1 MTKLNGKTFAQA
13 FISGANNLINS
24 KNKIDALNVFPVPD
38 GDTGTNMSS
47 TSKAAVG
54 TLTVTNVDKMPLGD
68 VAVIISRNMLLGA
81 RGNSGVIL
89 SQIFKGLSLSFTNLK
104 EASVKELLDGFK
116 KATEKAYQSVLKPVE
131 GTILTVIRETT
142 EAIEKDITKDSSVE
156 DFFRLAN
163 EFSRQA
169 CNNTPNKLKI
179 LREVGVT
186 DSGGEGLQALLF
198 GMYSYF
204 KGQPIE
210 ESNEEKQA
218 ETFISS
224 SEVYNGEFGYCT
236 EFIVEL
242 ADVKNF
248 DKSAFENALMKKA
261 NSLVVVQD
269 EKILKVHG
277 HTLKP
282 GDMLNFGQKYGEF
295 IKIKSENM
303 TRQAADSRNKNVIIN
318 QSDENEKQKC
328 AIISCNLGS
337 GIIDRMK
344 EYGVDAIIESGQ
356 TQNPSAQDI
365 LDAISSVKAKN
376 VFVLPNNSN
385 IFLAAEQAAQSVND
399 KKVYII
405 PTKSQVQGVSA
416 LLNFAKDNTVKE
428 NRENMT
434 DAIKLVKTGEITKS
448 VRSTNIDGIKI
459 KEGQFIGI
467 LDHKII
473 IVADSYLDAAKKLV
487 KKVTS
492 KDTELITI
500 YFGNDASEPDAQEL
514 QNFIES
520 HYDASV
526 EVVNGNQPNYHF
538 IIGFE

>member
-47 TSKAAVG
+47 TSKAAVDA
-54 TLTVTNVDKMPLGD
+54 LTVTNVDKMPLGD
-68 VAVIISRNMLLGA
+68 VAVIVSRNMLLGA

-89 SQIFKGLSLSFTNLK
+89 SQIFKGFSLSFTNLK

-218 ETFISS
+218 DTFISS

-242 ADVKNF
+242 TDVKNF

-467 LDHKII
+467 LNHKII

>member
-47 TSKAAVG
+47 TSKAAVDA
-54 TLTVTNVDKMPLGD
+54 LTVTNVDKMPLGD
-68 VAVIISRNMLLGA
+68 VAVIVSRNMLLGA

-89 SQIFKGLSLSFTNLK
+89 SQIFKGLSLSFANLK

-218 ETFISS
+218 DTFISS

-242 ADVKNF
+242 TDVKNF

-467 LDHKII
+467 LNHKII

>member
-218 ETFISS
+218 DTFISS

-242 ADVKNF
+242 ADDKNF

>member
-47 TSKAAVG
+47 TSKAAVDA
-54 TLTVTNVDKMPLGD
+54 LTVTNVDKMPLGD
-68 VAVIISRNMLLGA
+68 VAVIVSRNMLLGA

-89 SQIFKGLSLSFTNLK
+89 SQIFKGLSLSFANLK

-218 ETFISS
+218 DTFISS

-242 ADVKNF
+242 TDVKNF

>member
-47 TSKAAVG
+47 TSKAAVDA
-54 TLTVTNVDKMPLGD
+54 LTVTNVDKMPLGD
-68 VAVIISRNMLLGA
+68 VAVIVSRNMLLGA

-89 SQIFKGLSLSFTNLK
+89 SQIFKGLSLSFANLK

-218 ETFISS
+218 DTFSSS

-242 ADVKNF
+242 TDVKNF

>member
-81 RGNSGVIL
+81 RGNTGVIL

>member
-1 MTKLNGKTFAQA
+1 MTKLNGKTFAQV

-47 TSKAAVG
+47 TSKAAVDA
-54 TLTVTNVDKMPLGD
+54 LTVTNVDKMPLGD
-68 VAVIISRNMLLGA
+68 VAVIVSRNMLLGA

-89 SQIFKGLSLSFTNLK
+89 SQIFKGLSLSFANLK

-218 ETFISS
+218 DTFISS

-242 ADVKNF
+242 TDVKNF

>member
-54 TLTVTNVDKMPLGD
+54 ALTVTNVDKMPLGD

-218 ETFISS
+218 DTFISS

-242 ADVKNF
+242 ADDKNF

-337 GIIDRMK
+337 GIIDRMT

>member
-54 TLTVTNVDKMPLGD
+54 ALTVTNVDKMPLGD

-218 ETFISS
+218 DTFISS

-242 ADVKNF
+242 ADDKNF

>member
-1 MTKLNGKTFAQA
+1 
-13 FISGANNLINS
+13 
-24 KNKIDALNVFPVPD
+24 
-38 GDTGTNMSS
+38 
-47 TSKAAVG
+47 
-54 TLTVTNVDKMPLGD
+54 
-68 VAVIISRNMLLGA
+68 
-81 RGNSGVIL
+81 
-89 SQIFKGLSLSFTNLK
+89 
-104 EASVKELLDGFK
+104 
-116 KATEKAYQSVLKPVE
+116 
-131 GTILTVIRETT
+131 
-142 EAIEKDITKDSSVE
+142 
-156 DFFRLAN
+156 
-163 EFSRQA
+163 
-169 CNNTPNKLKI
+169 
-179 LREVGVT
+179 
-186 DSGGEGLQALLF
+186 
-198 GMYSYF
+198 
-204 KGQPIE
+204 
-210 ESNEEKQA
+210 
-218 ETFISS
+218 
-224 SEVYNGEFGYCT
+224 
-236 EFIVEL
+236 
-242 ADVKNF
+242 
-248 DKSAFENALMKKA
+248 
-261 NSLVVVQD
+261 
-269 EKILKVHG
+269 
-277 HTLKP
+277 
-282 GDMLNFGQKYGEF
+282 
-295 IKIKSENM
+295 
-303 TRQAADSRNKNVIIN
+303 
-318 QSDENEKQKC
+318 
-328 AIISCNLGS
+328 
-337 GIIDRMK
+337 MK